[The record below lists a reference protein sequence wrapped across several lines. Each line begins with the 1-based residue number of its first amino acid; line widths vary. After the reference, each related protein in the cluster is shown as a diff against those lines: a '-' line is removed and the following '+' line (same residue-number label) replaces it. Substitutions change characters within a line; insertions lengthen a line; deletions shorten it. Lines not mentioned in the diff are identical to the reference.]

1 MHILLILMMGLL
13 AGILAGMLGIGGG
26 VILVP
31 SMVYLLHYDQHLA
44 QGTSLFILLLPLG
57 LGGLRQ
63 YWKDRSVDVRAG
75 IICATGFLLGGYLG
89 AKIAVPMASDILKA
103 CFGGFLI
110 FSAIMLWRKS
120 TRKSKDEVARE
131 KAPRTTLVRAAA
143 ILLTSGACGV
153 GAGMVGISGGVLLVP
168 LLGLLFGFSQHRAQ
182 GTSLLALLPPT
193 GLLAF
198 LTYWKAGYVNWHTGV
213 LLIPGV
219 FMGGIVGGILASRL
233 NPSRMRQVFAVMMF
247 VLGAWQIF
255 SARYH

>member
-1 MHILLILMMGLL
+1 MGLL
-13 AGILAGMLGIGGG
+13 AGILAGTLGIGGG

-63 YWKDRSVDVRAG
+63 YWKDGSVDVRAG
-75 IICATGFLLGGYLG
+75 ILCATGFLLGGYLG
-89 AKIAVPMASDILKA
+89 AKIAVPMASNLLRA
-103 CFGGFLI
+103 CFGAFLV
-110 FSAIMLWRKS
+110 FSAIMLWRKP
-120 TRKSKDEVARE
+120 TPRE
-131 KAPRTTLVRAAA
+131 KTGPFRQDDSRASVRQSAA
-143 ILLTSGACGV
+143 ILGTSGACGV

-219 FMGGIVGGILASRL
+219 FVGGILGGILASRL
-233 NPSRMRQVFAVMMF
+233 NPRRMRQVFAVMMF
-247 VLGAWQIF
+247 LLGVWQVF
-255 SARYH
+255 SAWRR